1 MENGSEIMSVGKPKE
16 RARSRAFTELCLTF
30 AGSMSVRDGVRALN
44 RVLWRSGSKELK
56 MRTYADFCQRQGERI
71 EEAIARESAKALKEH
86 GFAAAGGTPLRRE
99 APESPL
105 QKEGDAW
112 SDASA
117 LREAKETLAVSFGLS
132 RERLDALT
140 PELENPEESCYV
152 SPDDVMVRRQ
162 KERRTEDYRKEKA
175 FVKNTVIE
183 VQTSENSVILT
194 ATDMKTA
201 FLNLLAYLLS
211 NGLLNEKNLVFFT
224 DGAKDLRGYITKL
237 FAFRKVRV
245 ILDWYHLM
253 ERCKV
258 CLSGAF
264 KGGKE
269 QRNQILSEL
278 SPLLWLGDV
287 SAAIAYLKELNPEI
301 LRPKNRIEEL
311 QNYLEERR
319 EQIPCYALRSALG
332 LRVSSNRVEK
342 ANDMVVARRQKHNG
356 MSWSTAGSGALAQI
370 AALFH
375 NGGLALWLDE
385 NRLSIFP
392 SHSA

>member
-1 MENGSEIMSVGKPKE
+1 MRVGKPKE

-44 RVLWRSGSKELK
+44 RVLWRSGRKELK
-56 MRTYADFCQRQGERI
+56 LRTYADFCQRQGERI
-71 EEAIARESAKALKEH
+71 EEAIARESAKALEEH
-86 GFAAAGGTPLRRE
+86 GFDGESGRPRQET
-99 APESPL
+99 PESPL
-105 QKEGDAW
+105 RKEGGAW

-117 LREAKETLAVSFGLS
+117 LREAQETLGLS

-140 PELENPEESCYV
+140 PEVENPEESCYL

-162 KERRTEDYRKEKA
+162 KERRTEEYRKEKA

-183 VQTSENSVILT
+183 VQTPENSVILT

-211 NGLLNEKNLVFFT
+211 NGLLNGKTLVFFT

-287 SAAIAYLKELNPEI
+287 SAAVAYLKGLNPEI

-319 EQIPCYALRSALG
+319 EQIPCYALRNALG
-332 LRVSSNRVEK
+332 LRISSNRVEK

-356 MSWSTAGSGALAQI
+356 MSWSETGSGALAQI

-375 NGGLALWLDE
+375 NGGLALWLDD

-392 SHSA
+392 AHSA